1 VKSSGFGRGF
11 FVPHCGATLSLIG
24 RHGWGRDAY
33 WRLVARA
40 DGLRLNDDVHDETPV
55 GVPAPAVPAAFS
67 LTQTVPP
74 FMAAP
79 TKNTVQFYPWHHF
92 VLLPLALLM
101 AGYTILRY
109 TKVAGDD
116 DQIARLWFSIAVLAV
131 IGLGVLV
138 MLRQHY
144 ALQLQDRVCRLEV
157 RQRYFEV
164 SGQRF
169 APLEKQLSLSQ
180 LLSLRLAGDA
190 ELPALAQAAATEKL
204 SPKDIQARITDFQFD
219 TMRV

>member
-1 VKSSGFGRGF
+1 
-11 FVPHCGATLSLIG
+11 
-24 RHGWGRDAY
+24 
-33 WRLVARA
+33 
-40 DGLRLNDDVHDETPV
+40 
-55 GVPAPAVPAAFS
+55 
-67 LTQTVPP
+67 
-74 FMAAP
+74 MA
-79 TKNTVQFYPWHHF
+79 TKNPPMLYPWHHF

-101 AGYTILRY
+101 AGYAVLRY

-116 DQIARLWFSIAVLAV
+116 DQTARLWFTVAALAV

-144 ALQLQDRVCRLEV
+144 ALQLQDRICRLEV

-180 LLSLRLAGDA
+180 ILSLRLAGDA
-190 ELPALAQAAATEKL
+190 ELPALAQAAATENL
-204 SPKDIQARITDFQFD
+204 APKDIQARITDFQFD
-219 TMRV
+219 AMRV

>member
-1 VKSSGFGRGF
+1 M
-11 FVPHCGATLSLIG
+11 AT
-24 RHGWGRDAY
+24 
-33 WRLVARA
+33 
-40 DGLRLNDDVHDETPV
+40 
-55 GVPAPAVPAAFS
+55 
-67 LTQTVPP
+67 
-74 FMAAP
+74 P
-79 TKNTVQFYPWHHF
+79 TKNTPMYYPWHHF

-101 AGYTILRY
+101 AGYAVLRY
-109 TKVAGDD
+109 TKVAGND
-116 DQIARLWFSIAVLAV
+116 DQVARLWFTVAALAV

-144 ALQLQDRVCRLEV
+144 ALQLQDRICRLEV

-169 APLEKQLSLSQ
+169 ATLEKQLSLKQ
-180 LLSLRLAGDA
+180 ILSLRLAGDA
-190 ELPALAQAAATEKL
+190 ELPALAQAAATERL

>member
-1 VKSSGFGRGF
+1 M
-11 FVPHCGATLSLIG
+11 AT
-24 RHGWGRDAY
+24 
-33 WRLVARA
+33 
-40 DGLRLNDDVHDETPV
+40 
-55 GVPAPAVPAAFS
+55 
-67 LTQTVPP
+67 
-74 FMAAP
+74 P
-79 TKNTVQFYPWHHF
+79 TKNTPMFYPWHHF

-101 AGYTILRY
+101 AGYAVLRY

-116 DQIARLWFSIAVLAV
+116 DQTARLWFTVAALAV

-144 ALQLQDRVCRLEV
+144 ALQLQDRICRLEV

-169 APLEKQLSLSQ
+169 APLEKQLSLAQ
-180 LLSLRLAGDA
+180 ILSLRLAGDA
-190 ELPALAQAAATEKL
+190 ELPALAQAAAAANL

-219 TMRV
+219 AMRV

>member
-1 VKSSGFGRGF
+1 M
-11 FVPHCGATLSLIG
+11 AT
-24 RHGWGRDAY
+24 
-33 WRLVARA
+33 
-40 DGLRLNDDVHDETPV
+40 
-55 GVPAPAVPAAFS
+55 
-67 LTQTVPP
+67 
-74 FMAAP
+74 P
-79 TKNTVQFYPWHHF
+79 TKNTPMVYPWHHF

-101 AGYTILRY
+101 AGYAVLRY

-116 DQIARLWFSIAVLAV
+116 DQTARLWFTLAALAV

-144 ALQLQDRVCRLEV
+144 ALQLQDRICRLEV

-169 APLEKQLSLSQ
+169 APLEKRLSLAQ
-180 LLSLRLAGDA
+180 VLSLRLAGDA
-190 ELPALAQAAATEKL
+190 ELPALAQAAAAANL